1 VSRTEQRSPEDPAAA
16 AVAVPA
22 TVEQLVRERLSA
34 ALGGRRGMVEAAVPT
49 IAFTLT
55 WVSTHEL
62 RLALVLSVTLA
73 VALLG
78 LRLLQRQTPQFVLN
92 SLFGIGIGAVFAM
105 RSGEAADVFLPG
117 ILYNTVYGAVMVL
130 SILVGWPVVGF
141 LIGSVTGD
149 PTGWH
154 RDRPVVRLCA
164 LLTWV
169 LAMPCVLR
177 VLVQYPLYAADRVG
191 WLAVAKIAM
200 GWPLQVAAL
209 AAIAYLLSRNATPLA
224 D

>member
-1 VSRTEQRSPEDPAAA
+1 MSRTEQRSPEDPAAA

>member
-1 VSRTEQRSPEDPAAA
+1 
-16 AVAVPA
+16 
-22 TVEQLVRERLSA
+22 
-34 ALGGRRGMVEAAVPT
+34 MVEAGVPT

-55 WVSTHEL
+55 WVTTHEL
-62 RLALVLSVTLA
+62 RLALGLSVALA
-73 VALLG
+73 VALLV
-78 LRLLQRQTPQFVLN
+78 LRLVQRQTPQFVLN
-92 SLFGIGIGAVFAM
+92 SLFGIGLGAIFAM

-117 ILYNTVYGAVMVL
+117 ILYNTVYGSMMVL

-169 LAMPCVLR
+169 LATPCILR
-177 VLVQYPLYAADRVG
+177 VLVQYPLYVADRVG

-209 AAIAYLLSRNATPLA
+209 AAIAYLLSRNATPLT